1 MSRRDRVLGALV
13 DLAALP
19 LLRRDPVEQA
29 DAIAVFGA
37 PLAPGGGLTDV
48 LEERVRAG
56 VDLYRRGLAPVV
68 CISGGG
74 PPGRIEAEPM
84 VALALELGVPEGAL
98 RVDRTARSTRD
109 NARRIAELLFP
120 GATVWV
126 VTQPFHTRRAAR
138 ALARAGLR
146 PLAWHIAGSLQYR
159 HPERALRWIARE
171 YAALLSTR

>member
-1 MSRRDRVLGALV
+1 MLGALV
-13 DLAALP
+13 NLAALP
-19 LLRRDPVEQA
+19 LLRRDPVERA
-29 DAIAVFGA
+29 DAIAILGA

-48 LEERVRAG
+48 LEERVRTG
-56 VDLYRRGLAPVV
+56 VELYRRGLAPVV

-74 PPGRIEAEPM
+74 TPGRVEADPM
-84 VALALELGVPEGAL
+84 VARALELGVPDAAL
-98 RVDRTARSTRD
+98 RVDRTATSTRD

-138 ALARAGLR
+138 ELARAGLR

-159 HPERALRWIARE
+159 HPDRAFRWIVRE
-171 YAALLSTR
+171 YAALLSPR